1 MAKLLLP
8 WLIAALFLTA
18 HAQDR
23 DEDWKSYLD
32 LMGEIED
39 VENTDWETAYETMS
53 ELAAHPLDINSATLE
68 DLRLLP
74 FLTEK
79 EINDIAEYI
88 YRYGPL
94 RSMGELAMIKSLN
107 YEKRQ
112 LLSYFFY
119 IGEEKKQGF
128 PKWGNIFKYGS
139 HTLVATGKIPLYKR
153 NGDEEGYLG
162 YPYRHNIRYTFNY
175 SNYLKA
181 GIVGAQDAGEPFFA
195 NKNKTGY
202 DFYSYYI
209 LLRNMGRLK
218 TLALGRYRVGY
229 GMGLVINNDF
239 SMGKIGMLATLGRSQ
254 NQIRAHSS
262 TMQAK

>member
-79 EINDIAEYI
+79 EINDI
-88 YRYGPL
+88 G
-94 RSMGELAMIKSLN
+94 G
-107 YEKRQ
+107 
-112 LLSYFFY
+112 
-119 IGEEKKQGF
+119 
-128 PKWGNIFKYGS
+128 
-139 HTLVATGKIPLYKR
+139 H
-153 NGDEEGYLG
+153 
-162 YPYRHNIRYTFNY
+162 
-175 SNYLKA
+175 
-181 GIVGAQDAGEPFFA
+181 
-195 NKNKTGY
+195 
-202 DFYSYYI
+202 
-209 LLRNMGRLK
+209 
-218 TLALGRYRVGY
+218 
-229 GMGLVINNDF
+229 
-239 SMGKIGMLATLGRSQ
+239 
-254 NQIRAHSS
+254 
-262 TMQAK
+262 